1 MVPLTFLRK
10 KATRSVPLLLAALI
24 FAGCGTQAPDQ
35 STAHLQGSAQADSG
49 FYLQQMSQSSND
61 TRINWQL
68 LAIRALLKEGKTQQ
82 AAELFNQLP
91 NDLNDTQRREQSLL
105 SAELKVALKDYAAA
119 KKVLGDIDVSALDKN
134 QQARFWQTGITAEQG
149 RPSLTLLR
157 ALIAQEPLLGGADKQ
172 KNIDATWQALASMT
186 QEQAQALVINADE
199 NVLQG
204 WLDLQ
209 QMWFNN
215 RSDPKMLKAG
225 ITDWQTRYPQNPG
238 AKMLPTQLVNVQ
250 NFKPASTSKIALL
263 LPLNGQAAVFGR
275 TIQQGFEAAK
285 NGTTPVTGSAVP
297 AQAAQAANVSDV
309 VSPSAA
315 ETSDLTTAQTPAQGT
330 MQNPVTAPTTPP
342 AATPEPATPDQA
354 PAETQAAPTTAPAT
368 AEQPQ
373 AQTSQ
378 PTTQPTAQPA
388 AQPQAVA
395 TASANPGAELKIY
408 DTSSQPLDQVLA
420 QVQQDGASIV
430 VGPLLKNNVE
440 ELMKSNTTL
449 NVLALNQ
456 PEQVQNRANICYF
469 ALSPEDE
476 ARDAARHIHEQG
488 KQAPLLLIPR
498 STLGDRV
505 ANAFADEW
513 QKLGGGVV
521 LQQKFGSVSELRA
534 GVNGGAGIAL
544 NGSPVTAS
552 LPQQQGVTIGGL
564 TIPAPPTDAQ
574 ISGSGKVDA
583 AYIVATPQEIAFIK
597 PMIAM
602 RNGSQS
608 GATLYASSRSAQGTA
623 GPDFRLEMDG
633 LQYSEIPMLAGSNP
647 ALMQQALGAVRNDY
661 SLARLYA
668 MGVDAWALANH
679 FTQMRQVP
687 GFELNGNTG
696 DLTATQDCVINR
708 KLSWLKY
715 QQGQIVPAS

>member
-10 KATRSVPLLLAALI
+10 KAAHSVPLLLAALI
-24 FAGCGTQAPDQ
+24 FTGCGTQAPDQ
-35 STAHLQGSAQADSG
+35 STAHMQGSAQADSG
-49 FYLQQMSQSSND
+49 FYLQQMSQSTND

-82 AAELFNQLP
+82 AAELFSQLP
-91 NDLNDTQRREQSLL
+91 QDLNDTQRHEKTLL
-105 SAELKVALKDYAAA
+105 SAELKVAQKDYDGA
-119 KKVLGDIDVSALDKN
+119 KKILGTIDLSTLDKN
-134 QQARFWQTGITAEQG
+134 QQARFWQAGITAEQG

-157 ALIAQEPLLGGADKQ
+157 ALIAQEPLLAGADKQ

-186 QEQAQALVINADE
+186 QDQAKALVINADE

-215 RSDPKMLKAG
+215 RSDPNMLKAG
-225 ITDWQTRYPQNPG
+225 ITDWQKRYPQNPG

-275 TIQQGFEAAK
+275 AIQQGFEAAK
-285 NGTTPVTGSAVP
+285 NGTTAVSGSAVP
-297 AQAAQAANVSDV
+297 TQAAQAANVNDV

-330 MQNPVTAPTTPP
+330 MQNPVTAPTTQPAPPAP
-342 AATPEPATPDQA
+342 AATQA
-354 PAETQAAPTTAPAT
+354 PAETPAPAT

-373 AQTSQ
+373 PQ
-378 PTTQPTAQPA
+378 TAQPEQQPA
-388 AQPQAVA
+388 TQPQAVA
-395 TASANPGAELKIY
+395 TTSANPGAELKIY
-408 DTSSQPLDQVLA
+408 DTSAQPLDQVLA

-440 ELMKSNTTL
+440 ALMKSNTTL

-505 ANAFADEW
+505 ANAFAQEW
-513 QKLGGGVV
+513 QTLGGGVV
-521 LQQKFGSVSELRA
+521 LQQKFGSAAELRA

-544 NGSPVTAS
+544 NGSPVSAS
-552 LPQQQGVTIGGL
+552 LPHQQSVTIGGL

-574 ISGSGKVDA
+574 ISGGGKVDS
-583 AYIVATPQEIAFIK
+583 AYIVATPEEIAFIK

-623 GPDFRLEMDG
+623 GPDFRLEMEG

-647 ALMQQALGAVRNDY
+647 QLMQQALGAVRNDY

-696 DLTATQDCVINR
+696 DLTADQDCVINR

>member
-10 KATRSVPLLLAALI
+10 KAAHSVPLLLAALI
-24 FAGCGTQAPDQ
+24 FTGCGTQAPDQ
-35 STAHLQGSAQADSG
+35 STAHMQGSAQADSG
-49 FYLQQMSQSSND
+49 FYLQQMSQSTND

-82 AAELFNQLP
+82 AAELFSQLP
-91 NDLNDTQRREQSLL
+91 QDLNDTQRHEQTLL
-105 SAELKVALKDYAAA
+105 SAELKVAQKDYDGA
-119 KKVLGDIDVSALDKN
+119 KKILGTIDLSTLDKN
-134 QQARFWQTGITAEQG
+134 QQARFWQAGITAEQG

-157 ALIAQEPLLGGADKQ
+157 ALIAQEPLLAGADKQ

-186 QEQAQALVINADE
+186 QDQAKALVINADE

-204 WLDLQ
+204 WMDLQ

-215 RSDPKMLKAG
+215 RSDPNMLKAG
-225 ITDWQTRYPQNPG
+225 ITDWQKRYPQNPG

-275 TIQQGFEAAK
+275 AIQQGFEAAK
-285 NGTTPVTGSAVP
+285 NGTTAVSGSAVP
-297 AQAAQAANVSDV
+297 AQAAQAANVNDV

-330 MQNPVTAPTTPP
+330 MQNPVTAPTTQPATPAP
-342 AATPEPATPDQA
+342 AATQA
-354 PAETQAAPTTAPAT
+354 PAETPAPAT

-373 AQTSQ
+373 PQ
-378 PTTQPTAQPA
+378 TAQPEQQPA
-388 AQPQAVA
+388 TQPQAVA
-395 TASANPGAELKIY
+395 TTSANPGAELKIY
-408 DTSSQPLDQVLA
+408 DTSAQPLDQVLA

-440 ELMKSNTTL
+440 ALMKSNTTL

-505 ANAFADEW
+505 ANAFAQEW
-513 QKLGGGVV
+513 QTLGGGVV
-521 LQQKFGSVSELRA
+521 LQQKFGSASELRA

-544 NGSPVTAS
+544 NGSPVSAS
-552 LPQQQGVTIGGL
+552 LPQQQSVTIGGL

-574 ISGSGKVDA
+574 ISGGGKVDS
-583 AYIVATPQEIAFIK
+583 AYIVATPEEIAFIK

-623 GPDFRLEMDG
+623 GPDFRLEMEG

-647 ALMQQALGAVRNDY
+647 QLMQQALGAVRNDY

-696 DLTATQDCVINR
+696 DLTADQDCVINR

>member
-1 MVPLTFLRK
+1 MVPLTFLRT
-10 KATRSVPLLLAALI
+10 KASRSLPIMLAALI

-35 STAHLQGSAQADSG
+35 TAAHMQGSAQADSG

-61 TRINWQL
+61 TKTNWQL
-68 LAIRALLKEGKTQQ
+68 LAIRALLNEGKTQQ
-82 AAELFNQLP
+82 AADLYNQLP
-91 NDLNDTQRREQSLL
+91 QELNDTQRGEQSLL
-105 SAELKVALKDYAAA
+105 AAELKIAQKAYPAA
-119 KKVLGDIDVSALDKN
+119 KKLLADIDVKALENN
-134 QQARFWQTGITAEQG
+134 QQARYWQAVIAAEQG
-149 RPSLTLLR
+149 RPSLPLLR
-157 ALIAQEPLLGGADKQ
+157 ALIAQEPLLSGADKQ
-172 KNIDATWQALASMT
+172 KNIDATWQALSSMT
-186 QEQAQALVINADE
+186 PEQAQALVINADE

-250 NFKPASTSKIALL
+250 NFQPASVSKIALL

-285 NGTTPVTGSAVP
+285 NGTTAVAGNAVP
-297 AQAAQAANVSDV
+297 AQAAQAANVNDV
-309 VSPSAA
+309 ISPSAV
-315 ETSDLTTAQTPAQGT
+315 ETSDLTSAQAPAQGT

-342 AATPEPATPDQA
+342 AATQA
-354 PAETQAAPTTAPAT
+354 PAETAAPAEAQAPVVPQAAPATDAAT
-368 AEQPQ
+368 AQPQ
-373 AQTSQ
+373 
-378 PTTQPTAQPA
+378 TTTPDQQPA

-395 TASANPGAELKIY
+395 ATTANPGAELKIY

-440 ELMKSNTTL
+440 ELMKSNTSL

-488 KQAPLLLIPR
+488 KQAPLLLTPR
-498 STLGDRV
+498 SALGDRV
-505 ANAFADEW
+505 ATAFAQEW
-513 QKLGGGVV
+513 QQLGGNIV
-521 LQQKFGSVSELRA
+521 LQQKFGSTSELRA
-534 GVNGGAGIAL
+534 GVNGGSGIAL
-544 NGSPVTAS
+544 TGSPVSAS

-574 ISGSGKVDA
+574 ISGGGKVDA
-583 AYIVATPQEIAFIK
+583 AYIVATPEEIAFIK

-608 GATLYASSRSAQGTA
+608 GVTLYASSRSAQGTA

-647 ALMQQALGAVRNDY
+647 ALMQQALNSVRNDY

>member
-35 STAHLQGSAQADSG
+35 TAAHMQGSAQADSG

-61 TRINWQL
+61 TKTNWQL

-91 NDLNDTQRREQSLL
+91 QDLNDDQRREQGLL
-105 SAELKVALKDYAAA
+105 SAELKVAQKDYAAA
-119 KKVLGDIDVSALDKN
+119 KKILGDIDVGALDKN
-134 QQARFWQTGITAEQG
+134 QQARFWQAGITAEQG

-157 ALIAQEPLLGGADKQ
+157 AFIAQEPLLAGADKQ

-186 QEQAQALVINADE
+186 QEQAQTLVINADE

-215 RSDPKMLKAG
+215 RSDPTMLKAG

-285 NGTTPVTGSAVP
+285 NGTTAVSGSAVP
-297 AQAAQAANVSDV
+297 AQSAQAANVNDV

-315 ETSDLTTAQTPAQGT
+315 ETSDLTAAQAPAQGT

-342 AATPEPATPDQA
+342 AATPAPEAVQT
-354 PAETQAAPTTAPAT
+354 PAETQAPVT

-373 AQTSQ
+373 PQAASAEQ
-378 PTTQPTAQPA
+378 QPA
-388 AQPQAVA
+388 TQPQAVA
-395 TASANPGAELKIY
+395 TTSANPSAELKIY
-408 DTSSQPLDQVLA
+408 DTTAQPLDQVLA
-420 QVQQDGASIV
+420 QVQKDGASIV
-430 VGPLLKNNVE
+430 VGPLLKNDVE
-440 ELMKSNTTL
+440 TLIKSNTTL

-456 PEQVQNRANICYF
+456 PENVQNRANICYF

-498 STLGDRV
+498 SALGDRV

-513 QKLGGGVV
+513 QKIGGGVV
-521 LQQKFGSVSELRA
+521 LQQKFGSASELRA

-544 NGSPVTAS
+544 NGSPVSAS
-552 LPQQQGVTIGGL
+552 LPQQQSVTIGGL

-574 ISGSGKVDA
+574 ISGGGKVDA
-583 AYIVATPQEIAFIK
+583 AYIVATPEEIAFIK

-647 ALMQQALGAVRNDY
+647 PLMQQALSSVRNDY